1 MNEAQAAFTDE
12 ELTAYLDGEA
22 DAALRDRVELAL
34 TSDAVLAQRLQA
46 LDLPAVVLRDAFS
59 TEALGAP
66 ELPAGLIPAPHEPR
80 TPLRLVAGLALAFG
94 LGVLSA
100 YMLQSG
106 PQPAKA
112 PGWKAVVA
120 SYQSLYITDTV
131 ANAAQS
137 PEATAEVLAGFGS
150 GHGVDL
156 SPAQSVDGLEFK
168 RAQML
173 GFKGKPLLQMA
184 YLAPGGVPVA
194 FCITRSSGDDKP
206 MQSEVLAGMAAAS
219 WVIDGVGYLVIGGKD
234 QGFVDAVAEDI
245 RGKLG

>member
-34 TSDAVLAQRLQA
+34 TSDAALAQRLQA
-46 LDLPAVVLRDAFS
+46 LDLPVAALRDAFS
-59 TEALGAP
+59 PEALGAP
-66 ELPAGLIPAPHEPR
+66 QMPETLIPAPRETR
-80 TPLRLVAGLALAFG
+80 TPLRLVAGLALTFG
-94 LGVLSA
+94 LGVLST
-100 YMLQSG
+100 YLLQPG
-106 PQPAKA
+106 PQPVKA

-131 ANAAQS
+131 ANAKQS
-137 PEATAEVLAGFGS
+137 PDAAAEVLAGFGS

-156 SPAQSVDGLEFK
+156 SPAQSVAGLEFK
-168 RAQML
+168 RAQLL

-184 YLAPGGVPVA
+184 YLGPDGVPVA

-219 WVIDGVGYLVIGGKD
+219 WVSDGVGYLVIGGQD